1 MQKTVTKYF
10 EKADEAIKKF
20 IVTSKKGSPATDANV
35 IESAYKGAVSS
46 FGAGVVMS
54 GIIPTIQF
62 YMASSERRDTDSQKI
77 VNSIAHILGYES
89 AKALKDA
96 IMKTA
101 DKRVEN
107 QEMKRKV
114 CDAAIALKIMM
125 RSYEFVKT
133 EKKENNELH

>member
-10 EKADEAIKKF
+10 ERADEAIKQF
-20 IVTSKKGSPATDANV
+20 IARDKKGNPAP

-54 GIIPTIQF
+54 GIIPTVQF
-62 YMASSERRDTDSQKI
+62 YMASSDKRLTDSQKI
-77 VNSIAHILGYES
+77 VNSIAYILGYENGY
-89 AKALKDA
+89 KLKDA
-96 IMKTA
+96 IMETVDDRSK
-101 DKRVEN
+101 N

-114 CDAAIALKIMM
+114 CDAAIALKVMM

-133 EKKENNELH
+133 EKNEEDEK